1 MRNSVLFILI
11 LAALFINSCDVNVK
25 YTAKSSDPL
34 PSWNEGQTKENVI
47 NFVQDAV
54 NPESENFI
62 AIPDRIAVFD
72 NDGTLW
78 SEKPYAF
85 QMFFCMDMIKAMA
98 PEHPEWN
105 DDTTLRAI
113 LDNDP
118 DEVIKQ
124 GWDAIV
130 KMILTAEAGKSTEE
144 VSEDVKEWIATARHP
159 RFNKPFT
166 DLVYQPMLELLTYLR
181 ENDFK
186 TFIVS
191 GGGIEFMRAWVEK
204 VYGIP
209 RDQVVGTYFAAK
221 FEIVDGQAMII
232 NLPEIEFI
240 DNKEGKPIGI
250 NRFIGRRPVFCAGNS
265 DGDLAMMEY
274 TAAGDGARFMMY
286 VHHTDSVR
294 EWAYD
299 RNTNMGQLNKGLDAA
314 YENGWTVVDMEKD
327 WKVIYPFQDPT
338 LSGPVARQ

>member
-1 MRNSVLFILI
+1 MRNSVLFVLI
-11 LAALFINSCDVNVK
+11 LAALFINSCDVNVN

-34 PSWNEGQTKENVI
+34 PSWDEGQTKENVL
-47 NFVQDAV
+47 NFVQNAV

-78 SEKPYAF
+78 SEKPFAF
-85 QMFFCMDMIKAMA
+85 QMFFSIDMIKAMA
-98 PEHPEWN
+98 PEHPKWK
-105 DDTTLRAI
+105 DDSTFRAI

-124 GWDAIV
+124 GWNAIV
-130 KMILTAEAGKSTEE
+130 KMILTVEAGKSTEE
-144 VSEDVKEWIATARHP
+144 VNEDVKEWIATARHP

-209 RDQVVGTYFAAK
+209 RDQVVGTYLAAK
-221 FEIVDGQAMII
+221 FEIVGGQALII
-232 NLPEIEFI
+232 NLPEIGFI
-240 DNKEGKPIGI
+240 DDKEGKPIGI

-299 RNTNMGQLNKGLDAA
+299 RNTNIGQLDKGLDAA
-314 YENGWTVVDMEKD
+314 HENGWTVVDMEND
-327 WKVIYPFQDPT
+327 WKVIYPFEQ
-338 LSGPVARQ
+338 AK